1 MALYVWMPQPVPDLS
16 VAELRIVKAVGDT
29 GSVTA
34 AATALGYSQP
44 AVSQQIRRLETRL
57 GMAVVE
63 RVGRRMRLTEAG
75 RILARHATSITTAL
89 GAAAGELADLGGG
102 RIGTV
107 RLVGFPSASPTI
119 LPRLMRRLAASDP
132 GLSLTYVEA
141 EPPEAVAAVRADRAD
156 IALTFSHPGDGTD
169 AHGDSIRGLDA
180 RRIGAEDLLLVLP
193 DGHAR
198 STEEVVDLRA
208 LAEDDWIA
216 GCPRCRSHLL
226 DSCERAGF
234 APRIRFETDNVA
246 AVEQL
251 VAQGVGVAT
260 LPRLAVASFPLV
272 AGVITRPLASRDRRD
287 LHAVSARGAAGV
299 PAVATVLS
307 HLAAAVGDMTAPGPE
322 VPAAK

>member
-89 GAAAGELADLGGG
+89 GAVAGELADLGGG

-198 STEEVVDLRA
+198 STEDVVDLRA
-208 LAEDDWIA
+208 LADDDWIA

-322 VPAAK
+322 VAAAK

>member
-1 MALYVWMPQPVPDLS
+1 MSHPVPDLS
-16 VAELRIVKAVGDT
+16 VAELRIVKAVGDA

-34 AATALGYSQP
+34 AALALGYSQP

-75 RILARHATSITTAL
+75 RILARHAASITTAL
-89 GAAAGELADLGGG
+89 GAVAGELAELGGG
-102 RIGTV
+102 RTGTV
-107 RLVGFPSASPTI
+107 RLVGFPSASPTV
-119 LPRLMRRLAASDP
+119 LPRLMRRLADSDP

-193 DGHAR
+193 EGHPSSAA
-198 STEEVVDLRA
+198 DLVELRD
-208 LAEDDWIA
+208 LAADEWIA

-226 DSCERAGF
+226 DSCSRAGF
-234 APRIRFETDNVA
+234 VPLIRFETDNVA

-272 AGVITRPLASRDRRD
+272 AGVTTRPLASGDRRE

-299 PAVATVLS
+299 PAVATVLG
-307 HLAAAVGDMTAPGPE
+307 HLAAAVAEMTATPPQVVG
-322 VPAAK
+322 AK